1 MTMTHEQATEY
12 FESANAGRGPDIVA
26 EISDDDLAALVAAKQ
41 AVTAADA
48 ALAATV
54 ASARARGVTW
64 AAIGAAL
71 GVSRQAAQA
80 KFAKV
85 A

>member
-1 MTMTHEQATEY
+1 MTMTDEQAADY
-12 FESANAGRGPDIVA
+12 FESANDGLGPDIVA

-41 AVTAADA
+41 AVSAADA

-71 GVSRQAAQA
+71 GVSRQAAHA